1 MIMRL
6 ILASSILIALSATD
20 SAREGSVGAVPPS
33 HAPMAI
39 EGRYRIYQSPI
50 TTRDTFL
57 LDTATGAVWQLRQ
70 YTFLQ
75 GDPLAW
81 DPLPRLDSEAA
92 RATFIQGFRRKAP
105 PQRQSS
111 RIGAPQAAAAAGYWP
126 RLFSPP
132 GGCADGCPAEPSGAG
147 AVPVT

>member
-6 ILASSILIALSATD
+6 ILASTILIALSATD
-20 SAREGSVGAVPPS
+20 SAREASVRAAPAE
-33 HAPMAI
+33 HAPMAT

-92 RATFIQGFRRKAP
+92 RASFIQRFRRKA
-105 PQRQSS
+105 QQQSS
-111 RIGAPQAAAAAGYWP
+111 RTGPAQAAAAAYWP
-126 RLFSPP
+126 RLSSPLR
-132 GGCADGCPAEPSGAG
+132 GCADGCPAEPSGAG
-147 AVPVT
+147 PTPVT